1 MVSIFFILFYTL
13 FPALVLYLAQKYSL
27 IRRIGSVVICYA
39 VGLLI
44 GNIGILPENS
54 QEFQD
59 VIITIAIPLAIPL
72 LLFSLDARSWFKM
85 APKTMLSLILGLVSM
100 LVMVFLGYFLFKEN
114 IDETWKVSGLLVG
127 VYSGGTPNIAAIK
140 LALNVDPDTYI
151 LTHTYDLVIGAFLL
165 LFLITAAQRFFLLFM
180 KPYTSE
186 QGRIENS
193 KTFAISEDFE
203 SYSGIF
209 RRPVIM
215 PLLKGIGFSIL
226 IFGIAAGL
234 SFIVPENTKM
244 TVVIL
249 SITSLGILA
258 SLLPF
263 VNKIGKTFQAGMYLI
278 LVFCV
283 VVSSMADISKFDLSS
298 MPLFIYIFIAV
309 IGSLLL
315 HAILSAIFKINVDDF
330 LITTTA
336 LAMSPP
342 FVPVIAAALKNKKV
356 IISGLVVGIIG
367 YAMGNFLGVL
377 VANILK

>member
-1 MVSIFFILFYTL
+1 MASIFFILFYTL

-59 VIITIAIPLAIPL
+59 VITTIAIPLAIPL
-72 LLFSLDARSWFKM
+72 MLFSLDARAWFKM

-100 LVMVFLGYFLFKEN
+100 LVMVFLGYFLFKEK

-140 LALNVDPDTYI
+140 MVLNVDPDTYI
-151 LTHTYDLVIGAFLL
+151 LTHTDDLIIGAFLL
-165 LFLITAAQRFFLLFM
+165 LFLITGAQRFFLLFM
-180 KPYTSE
+180 KPYRYNE
-186 QGRIENS
+186 DRIDDG
-193 KTFAISEDFE
+193 KTFGISEDFE

-209 RRPVIM
+209 RRPVFL
-215 PLLKGIGFSIL
+215 PLLKAIGFSIL
-226 IFGIAAGL
+226 IFGIGAGL
-234 SFIVPENTKM
+234 SLIVPENAKM
-244 TVVIL
+244 AVVIL
-249 SITSLGILA
+249 CITTLGIVA

-278 LVFCV
+278 LIFCLV
-283 VVSSMADISKFDLSS
+283 VASMADISKFNLSS
-298 MPLFIYIFIAV
+298 MPLFSYIFIAV
-309 IGSLLL
+309 IGSLFL

-330 LITTTA
+330 LVTTTA

-356 IISGLVVGIIG
+356 IIPGLVVGIIG
-367 YAMGNFLGVL
+367 YAVGNYLGVF
-377 VANILK
+377 VATVLK

>member
-1 MVSIFFILFYTL
+1 
-13 FPALVLYLAQKYSL
+13 
-27 IRRIGSVVICYA
+27 
-39 VGLLI
+39 
-44 GNIGILPENS
+44 
-54 QEFQD
+54 
-59 VIITIAIPLAIPL
+59 
-72 LLFSLDARSWFKM
+72 
-85 APKTMLSLILGLVSM
+85 
-100 LVMVFLGYFLFKEN
+100 
-114 IDETWKVSGLLVG
+114 
-127 VYSGGTPNIAAIK
+127 
-140 LALNVDPDTYI
+140 
-151 LTHTYDLVIGAFLL
+151 
-165 LFLITAAQRFFLLFM
+165 
-180 KPYTSE
+180 
-186 QGRIENS
+186 
-193 KTFAISEDFE
+193 
-203 SYSGIF
+203 
-209 RRPVIM
+209 M
-215 PLLKGIGFSIL
+215 PLLKAIGFSIL

-263 VNKIGKTFQAGMYLI
+263 VNKIGKTFQTGMYLI

-298 MPLFIYIFIAV
+298 MPLFIYVFIAV

-356 IISGLVVGIIG
+356 IISGLVIGIIG
-367 YAMGNFLGVL
+367 YAMGNFLGVF
-377 VANILK
+377 VATVLK

>member
-59 VIITIAIPLAIPL
+59 VITTIAIPLAIPL
-72 LLFSLDARSWFKM
+72 ILFSLDARSWFKM

-100 LVMVFLGYFLFKEN
+100 LVMVFLGYFLFKKN
-114 IDETWKVSGLLVG
+114 IDEIWKVSGLLVG

-140 LALNVDPDTYI
+140 MVLNVDPDTYI
-151 LTHTYDLVIGAFLL
+151 LTHTYDLLIGAFLL
-165 LFLITAAQRFFLLFM
+165 LFLITGAQRFFLLFM
-180 KPYTSE
+180 KPYRYQE
-186 QGRIENS
+186 DRIDDS
-193 KTFAISEDFE
+193 KTFGISEDFE

-209 RRPVIM
+209 RRPVFL
-215 PLLKGIGFSIL
+215 PLLKAIGFSIL
-226 IFGIAAGL
+226 IFGIGVGL
-234 SFIVPENTKM
+234 SLMVPENAKM
-244 TVVIL
+244 AVVIL
-249 SITSLGILA
+249 CITTLGILA

-263 VNKIGKTFQAGMYLI
+263 VNKIGKTFQTGMYLI
-278 LVFCV
+278 LIFCLV
-283 VVSSMADISKFDLSS
+283 VASMADISKFSLSS
-298 MPLFIYIFIAV
+298 MPLFTYIFIAV
-309 IGSLLL
+309 IGSLFL

-356 IISGLVVGIIG
+356 IIPGLVVGIIG
-367 YAMGNFLGVL
+367 YAIGNYLGVF
-377 VANILK
+377 VATVLK

>member
-1 MVSIFFILFYTL
+1 
-13 FPALVLYLAQKYSL
+13 
-27 IRRIGSVVICYA
+27 
-39 VGLLI
+39 
-44 GNIGILPENS
+44 
-54 QEFQD
+54 
-59 VIITIAIPLAIPL
+59 
-72 LLFSLDARSWFKM
+72 
-85 APKTMLSLILGLVSM
+85 
-100 LVMVFLGYFLFKEN
+100 
-114 IDETWKVSGLLVG
+114 
-127 VYSGGTPNIAAIK
+127 
-140 LALNVDPDTYI
+140 
-151 LTHTYDLVIGAFLL
+151 
-165 LFLITAAQRFFLLFM
+165 M
-180 KPYTSE
+180 KPYPSE
-186 QGRIENS
+186 QNRIDDRKS
-193 KTFAISEDFE
+193 FSISDDFE

-215 PLLKGIGFSIL
+215 PLLKAIGFSIL

-263 VNKIGKTFQAGMYLI
+263 VNKIGKTFQTGMYLI

-298 MPLFIYIFIAV
+298 MPLFIYVFIAV

-356 IISGLVVGIIG
+356 IISGLVIGIIG
-367 YAMGNFLGVL
+367 YAMGNFLGVF
-377 VANILK
+377 VATVLK

>member
-209 RRPVIM
+209 RRPVFM

-234 SFIVPENTKM
+234 SFIVPENAEM

-263 VNKIGKTFQAGMYLI
+263 VNKIGKTFQAGIYLI

-356 IISGLVVGIIG
+356 IIPGLVVGIIG
-367 YAMGNFLGVL
+367 YAVGNYLGVF
-377 VANILK
+377 VATVLK

>member
-13 FPALVLYLAQKYSL
+13 FPALVLYLAEKYSL

-59 VIITIAIPLAIPL
+59 VITTIAIPLAIPL

-85 APKTMLSLILGLVSM
+85 APKTLLSLILGLVSM
-100 LVMVFLGYFLFKEN
+100 LMMVFLGYFLFKES

-165 LFLITAAQRFFLLFM
+165 LFLITVAQRFFLLFM
-180 KPYTSE
+180 KPYPSE
-186 QGRIENS
+186 QNRIDDR
-193 KTFAISEDFE
+193 KTFSISEDFE

-209 RRPVIM
+209 RKPVIM

-226 IFGIAAGL
+226 IFGIAVGL

-283 VVSSMADISKFDLSS
+283 VASSMADISKFDLSS

-356 IISGLVVGIIG
+356 IISGLVIGIIG

>member
-1 MVSIFFILFYTL
+1 
-13 FPALVLYLAQKYSL
+13 
-27 IRRIGSVVICYA
+27 
-39 VGLLI
+39 
-44 GNIGILPENS
+44 
-54 QEFQD
+54 
-59 VIITIAIPLAIPL
+59 
-72 LLFSLDARSWFKM
+72 
-85 APKTMLSLILGLVSM
+85 
-100 LVMVFLGYFLFKEN
+100 
-114 IDETWKVSGLLVG
+114 
-127 VYSGGTPNIAAIK
+127 
-140 LALNVDPDTYI
+140 
-151 LTHTYDLVIGAFLL
+151 
-165 LFLITAAQRFFLLFM
+165 
-180 KPYTSE
+180 
-186 QGRIENS
+186 
-193 KTFAISEDFE
+193 
-203 SYSGIF
+203 
-209 RRPVIM
+209 
-215 PLLKGIGFSIL
+215 

-342 FVPVIAAALKNKKV
+342 FVPVIAAALKNKKI
-356 IISGLVVGIIG
+356 IISGLVIGIIG

>member
-1 MVSIFFILFYTL
+1 MASIFFILFYTL

-59 VIITIAIPLAIPL
+59 VITTIAIPLAIPL
-72 LLFSLDARSWFKM
+72 MLFSLDARSWFKI

-100 LVMVFLGYFLFKEN
+100 LVMVFLGYFLFKEK

-140 LALNVDPDTYI
+140 MVLNVDPDTYI
-151 LTHTYDLVIGAFLL
+151 LTHTYDLIIGAFLL
-165 LFLITAAQRFFLLFM
+165 LFLITGAQRFFLLFM
-180 KPYTSE
+180 KPYRYNE
-186 QGRIENS
+186 DRIDDG
-193 KTFAISEDFE
+193 KTFGISEDFE

-209 RRPVIM
+209 RRPVFL
-215 PLLKGIGFSIL
+215 PLLKAIGFSIL
-226 IFGIAAGL
+226 IFGIGAGL
-234 SFIVPENTKM
+234 SLIVPENAKM
-244 TVVIL
+244 AVVIL
-249 SITSLGILA
+249 CITTLGILA

-263 VNKIGKTFQAGMYLI
+263 VNKIGKTFQTGMYLI
-278 LVFCV
+278 LIFCLV
-283 VVSSMADISKFDLSS
+283 VASMADISKFNLSS
-298 MPLFIYIFIAV
+298 MPLFTYIFIAV
-309 IGSLLL
+309 IGSLFL

-330 LITTTA
+330 LVTTTA

-356 IISGLVVGIIG
+356 IIPGLVVGIIG
-367 YAMGNFLGVL
+367 YAVGNYLGVF
-377 VANILK
+377 VATVLK

>member
-1 MVSIFFILFYTL
+1 MITVFFILFYTL

-54 QEFQD
+54 EEFQD
-59 VIITIAIPLAIPL
+59 VLTTIAIPLAIPL
-72 LLFSLDARSWFKM
+72 ILFSLDARSWFKM

-100 LVMVFLGYFLFKEN
+100 LVMVFLGYFLFIKN
-114 IDETWKVSGLLVG
+114 INEIWKVSGLLVG

-140 LALNVDPDTYI
+140 LVLNVDPDTYI
-151 LTHTYDLVIGAFLL
+151 LTHTYDLIIGAFLL
-165 LFLITAAQRFFLLFM
+165 LFLITGAQRFFLLFM
-180 KPYTSE
+180 KPYRYQE
-186 QGRIENS
+186 DRIENS
-193 KTFAISEDFE
+193 KTFGISEDFE

-209 RRPVIM
+209 RRPVFL
-215 PLLKGIGFSIL
+215 PLLKAIGFSIL
-226 IFGIAAGL
+226 IFGIGGGL
-234 SFIVPENTKM
+234 SLIVPENAKM
-244 TVVIL
+244 AVVIL
-249 SITSLGILA
+249 CITTLGILA

-278 LVFCV
+278 LIFCLV
-283 VVSSMADISKFDLSS
+283 VASMADISKFSLSS
-298 MPLFIYIFIAV
+298 MPLFTYIFIAV
-309 IGSLLL
+309 IGSLFL

-342 FVPVIAAALKNKKV
+342 FVPVIAAALKNKK
-356 IISGLVVGIIG
+356 IIIPGLVVGIIG
-367 YAMGNFLGVL
+367 YAVGNYLGVF
-377 VANILK
+377 VATVLK

>member
-209 RRPVIM
+209 RRPVFM

-234 SFIVPENTKM
+234 SFIVPENAEM

-342 FVPVIAAALKNKKV
+342 FVPVIAAALKNKKI
-356 IISGLVVGIIG
+356 IISGLVIGIIG